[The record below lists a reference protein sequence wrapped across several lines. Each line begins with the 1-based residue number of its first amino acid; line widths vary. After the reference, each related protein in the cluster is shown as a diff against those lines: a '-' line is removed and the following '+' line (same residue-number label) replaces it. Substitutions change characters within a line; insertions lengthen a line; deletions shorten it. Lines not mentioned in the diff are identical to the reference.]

1 MDMMKTSLRVW
12 RLISLSL
19 LALANLSTSQFSL
32 WSFHGAELNRDKSIP
47 FNSTSTPVA
56 QIQRALIGEVE
67 YCIQLDEG
75 RAIVRECSDPAG
87 EVSWQSPPGWQV
99 KEAFFSDLNLD
110 GENEIAL
117 LVWRPFQPWPVDRF
131 MPFGG
136 RIDSFQ
142 DKNGLSCHLILMG
155 AVDGRFQELWAGS
168 AMVDPIHSLQA
179 VDLDGDDNQELA
191 ALEYEYDGN
200 PQGSSL
206 VIWHWNGFGFSL
218 EARQAGGYST
228 LLVLQTNSGRVLLT
242 R

>member
-1 MDMMKTSLRVW
+1 MMKTSLNVW
-12 RLISLSL
+12 RLIFLSL
-19 LALANLSTSQFSL
+19 LALANLSTSRFSL
-32 WSFHGAELNRDKSIP
+32 WSFHDGELNRVKSIP
-47 FNSTSTPVA
+47 FNSTNTSLA
-56 QIQRALIGEVE
+56 QIRRAFIREVE
-67 YCIQLDEG
+67 YCVQLDEG
-75 RAIVRECSDPAG
+75 RAMVRVCSDSAG
-87 EVSWQSPPGWQV
+87 EVSWQSPSGWQV
-99 KEAFFSDLNLD
+99 KEALFSDLNLD

-117 LVWRPFQPWPVDRF
+117 LVWRPFQPWPVDGF

-142 DKNGLSCHLILMG
+142 DKKGLSCHLILIG
-155 AVDGRFQELWAGS
+155 VVDGKFQELWAGS
-168 AMVDPIHSLQA
+168 AMADPIYSLQA
-179 VDLDGDDNQELA
+179 VDLDGDGNQELA

-200 PQGSSL
+200 PHGSSP